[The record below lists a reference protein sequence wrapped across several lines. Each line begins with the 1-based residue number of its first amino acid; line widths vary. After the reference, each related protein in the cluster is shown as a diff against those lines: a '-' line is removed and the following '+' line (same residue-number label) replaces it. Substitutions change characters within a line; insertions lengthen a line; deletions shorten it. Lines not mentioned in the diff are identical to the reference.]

1 MITFVE
7 FNNEGFLFLG
17 SDGCNSLVGVSIGV
31 ACIAK
36 MVTCIT
42 KMITSITVTG
52 MGSMAETG
60 ITETGI
66 MGSKVGRGAMLGNIV
81 TIDSWDSYWGS
92 YWGSYGSWGSVG
104 SNMGHRLGDMV
115 GNSLSF
121 VQRLVVGGL
130 GLNNRFLGKDG
141 LVFNDGVGDMLG
153 GSNGTRDHFGNG
165 SGFMNISGLSNGVG
179 NGRHLGG
186 HLSEGMGLSHSVGKV
201 TTQTVGFD

>member
-17 SDGCNSLVGVSIGV
+17 SDGCNSLVGVSIRV
-31 ACIAK
+31 TCIAK

-42 KMITSITVTG
+42 ITCITITG

-66 MGSKVGRGAMLGNIV
+66 MGSEVGRGAMLGNIV
-81 TIDSWDSYWGS
+81 TIDSWGS
-92 YWGSYGSWGSVG
+92 NRGSDG
-104 SNMGHRLGDMV
+104 SNMGHRLGNMV

-121 VQRLVVGGL
+121 VQRLVVGGP

-179 NGRHLGG
+179 NGGHLGG
-186 HLSEGMGLSHSVGKV
+186 HLGEGMGFSHSIGKV
-201 TTQTVGFD
+201 TTQAVGFN

>member
-1 MITFVE
+1 M
-7 FNNEGFLFLG
+7 
-17 SDGCNSLVGVSIGV
+17 VGVSIGV

-60 ITETGI
+60 ITETGS

-81 TIDSWDSYWGS
+81 TIDSWGS

-104 SNMGHRLGDMV
+104 SNMGHRLGNMV

-121 VQRLVVGGL
+121 VQRLVVGGP

-165 SGFMNISGLSNGVG
+165 SGFMDISGLSNGVG

-186 HLSEGMGLSHSVGKV
+186 HLGVGMGLSHSVGKV
-201 TTQTVGFD
+201 TTQTVGFN

>member
-1 MITFVE
+1 
-7 FNNEGFLFLG
+7 
-17 SDGCNSLVGVSIGV
+17 
-31 ACIAK
+31 

-60 ITETGI
+60 ITETGS
-66 MGSKVGRGAMLGNIV
+66 MGSEVGRGAMLGNIV

-104 SNMGHRLGDMV
+104 SNMGHRLGNMV

-130 GLNNRFLGKDG
+130 GLKFLKKYG
-141 LVFNDGVGDMLG
+141 LCFWRILKFNLFQR
-153 GSNGTRDHFGNG
+153 T
-165 SGFMNISGLSNGVG
+165 
-179 NGRHLGG
+179 
-186 HLSEGMGLSHSVGKV
+186 
-201 TTQTVGFD
+201 

>member
-1 MITFVE
+1 M
-7 FNNEGFLFLG
+7 
-17 SDGCNSLVGVSIGV
+17 GVT
-31 ACIAK
+31 CIAK

-42 KMITSITVTG
+42 KIITSITVTGMGSITSITVTG

-66 MGSKVGRGAMLGNIV
+66 MGSEVGRGAMLGNIV
-81 TIDSWDSYWGS
+81 TIDSW
-92 YWGSYGSWGSVG
+92 GSYGGSYWGSVG
-104 SNMGHRLGDMV
+104 SNMGQRLGNMV

-153 GSNGTRDHFGNG
+153 GSNSSRDHSCNG
-165 SGFMNISGLSNGVG
+165 SGFMDKSSLSNGVG
-179 NGRHLGG
+179 KGGHLGG
-186 HLSEGMGLSHSVGKV
+186 HLGVGMGLSHSVGKV
-201 TTQTVGFD
+201 TTQTVGFN

>member
-1 MITFVE
+1 
-7 FNNEGFLFLG
+7 
-17 SDGCNSLVGVSIGV
+17 LVGVSIGV
-31 ACIAK
+31 A
-36 MVTCIT
+36 
-42 KMITSITVTG
+42 SITVTG

-66 MGSKVGRGAMLGNIV
+66 MGSEVGRGAMLGNIV
-81 TIDSWDSYWGS
+81 TIDSWGS

-104 SNMGHRLGDMV
+104 SNMGHRLGNMV

-141 LVFNDGVGDMLG
+141 LVFNNGVGDMLG
-153 GSNGTRDHFGNG
+153 GSNGTGDNFGNG
-165 SGFMNISGLSNGVG
+165 SGFMDISGLSNGVG
-179 NGRHLGG
+179 KGGHLGG

-201 TTQTVGFD
+201 TTQTVGFN

>member
-1 MITFVE
+1 
-7 FNNEGFLFLG
+7 
-17 SDGCNSLVGVSIGV
+17 
-31 ACIAK
+31 

-81 TIDSWDSYWGS
+81 TIDSWGS

-104 SNMGHRLGDMV
+104 SNMGHRLGNMV

-121 VQRLVVGGL
+121 VQRLVVGGP
-130 GLNNRFLGKDG
+130 GLKIKKKI
-141 LVFNDGVGDMLG
+141 VFMLLANLKIQLASEDMNFTL
-153 GSNGTRDHFGNG
+153 
-165 SGFMNISGLSNGVG
+165 LSD
-179 NGRHLGG
+179 L
-186 HLSEGMGLSHSVGKV
+186 LL
-201 TTQTVGFD
+201 

>member
-1 MITFVE
+1 
-7 FNNEGFLFLG
+7 
-17 SDGCNSLVGVSIGV
+17 
-31 ACIAK
+31 
-36 MVTCIT
+36 
-42 KMITSITVTG
+42 

-66 MGSKVGRGAMLGNIV
+66 MGSEVGRGAMLGNIV

-92 YWGSYGSWGSVG
+92 YWGSVS

-153 GSNGTRDHFGNG
+153 GSNGTRDHFSNG
-165 SGFMNISGLSNGVG
+165 SGFMNISGLSNGVS

-186 HLSEGMGLSHSVGKV
+186 HLSECMGLSHSVGKV
-201 TTQTVGFD
+201 TTQTVGFN

>member
-1 MITFVE
+1 
-7 FNNEGFLFLG
+7 
-17 SDGCNSLVGVSIGV
+17 
-31 ACIAK
+31 
-36 MVTCIT
+36 
-42 KMITSITVTG
+42 
-52 MGSMAETG
+52 
-60 ITETGI
+60 

-81 TIDSWDSYWGS
+81 TIDSWDSYWSS
-92 YWGSYGSWGSVG
+92 YWGSYGSWGSIG

-141 LVFNDGVGDMLG
+141 VGDMLG
-153 GSNGTRDHFGNG
+153 GSNCTRDHFGNG

>member
-1 MITFVE
+1 
-7 FNNEGFLFLG
+7 
-17 SDGCNSLVGVSIGV
+17 
-31 ACIAK
+31 

-66 MGSKVGRGAMLGNIV
+66 MGSEVGRGAMLGNIV

-104 SNMGHRLGDMV
+104 SNMGHRLGNMV

-130 GLNNRFLGKDG
+130 GLKIKKNRVYAFGEYYS
-141 LVFNDGVGDMLG
+141 
-153 GSNGTRDHFGNG
+153 SN
-165 SGFMNISGLSNGVG
+165 
-179 NGRHLGG
+179 
-186 HLSEGMGLSHSVGKV
+186 
-201 TTQTVGFD
+201 

>member
-1 MITFVE
+1 MGV
-7 FNNEGFLFLG
+7 LFLG
-17 SDGCNSLVGVSIGV
+17 SDGCNSLVGASIRV

-60 ITETGI
+60 ITKTGS
-66 MGSKVGRGAMLGNIV
+66 MGSEVGRGAMLGNIV

-104 SNMGHRLGDMV
+104 SNMGHRL
-115 GNSLSF
+115 
-121 VQRLVVGGL
+121 VVGGL

-153 GSNGTRDHFGNG
+153 GSNGTGDNFGNG
-165 SGFMNISGLSNGVG
+165 GGFMDISGLSNGVG
-179 NGRHLGG
+179 KGGHLGG
-186 HLSEGMGLSHSVGKV
+186 HLSKGMGLSHHCQSCPR
-201 TTQTVGFD
+201 

>member
-31 ACIAK
+31 A
-36 MVTCIT
+36 
-42 KMITSITVTG
+42 SITVTG

-66 MGSKVGRGAMLGNIV
+66 MGSEVGRGAMLGNIV

-92 YWGSYGSWGSVG
+92 YWGSYGSWGSIG

>member
-1 MITFVE
+1 
-7 FNNEGFLFLG
+7 
-17 SDGCNSLVGVSIGV
+17 
-31 ACIAK
+31 

-60 ITETGI
+60 ITETGS
-66 MGSKVGRGAMLGNIV
+66 MGSEVGRGTMLGNIV

-104 SNMGHRLGDMV
+104 SNMGHRLGNMV

-130 GLNNRFLGKDG
+130 GLK
-141 LVFNDGVGDMLG
+141 
-153 GSNGTRDHFGNG
+153 
-165 SGFMNISGLSNGVG
+165 I
-179 NGRHLGG
+179 
-186 HLSEGMGLSHSVGKV
+186 KKK
-201 TTQTVGFD
+201 

>member
-1 MITFVE
+1 
-7 FNNEGFLFLG
+7 
-17 SDGCNSLVGVSIGV
+17 
-31 ACIAK
+31 

-81 TIDSWDSYWGS
+81 TIDSWGS

-104 SNMGHRLGDMV
+104 SNMGHRLGNMV

-121 VQRLVVGGL
+121 VQRLVVGGP
-130 GLNNRFLGKDG
+130 GLKIKTKI
-141 LVFNDGVGDMLG
+141 VFMLLANLKIQLASEDMNFTL
-153 GSNGTRDHFGNG
+153 
-165 SGFMNISGLSNGVG
+165 LSD
-179 NGRHLGG
+179 L
-186 HLSEGMGLSHSVGKV
+186 LL
-201 TTQTVGFD
+201 

>member
-1 MITFVE
+1 
-7 FNNEGFLFLG
+7 
-17 SDGCNSLVGVSIGV
+17 
-31 ACIAK
+31 

-66 MGSKVGRGAMLGNIV
+66 MGSEVGRGAMLGNIV

-130 GLNNRFLGKDG
+130 GLKILKNR
-141 LVFNDGVGDMLG
+141 VYA
-153 GSNGTRDHFGNG
+153 FGE
-165 SGFMNISGLSNGVG
+165 S
-179 NGRHLGG
+179 
-186 HLSEGMGLSHSVGKV
+186 
-201 TTQTVGFD
+201 

>member
-1 MITFVE
+1 M
-7 FNNEGFLFLG
+7 
-17 SDGCNSLVGVSIGV
+17 VGVSIGV
-31 ACIAK
+31 SCIAK

-60 ITETGI
+60 ITQTGS
-66 MGSKVGRGAMLGNIV
+66 MGSEVGRGAMLGNIV

-104 SNMGHRLGDMV
+104 SNMGHRLGNMV

-153 GSNGTRDHFGNG
+153 GSNGTGDNFGNG
-165 SGFMNISGLSNGVG
+165 GGFMDISGLSNGVG
-179 NGRHLGG
+179 KGGHLGG

-201 TTQTVGFD
+201 TTQTVGFN

>member
-1 MITFVE
+1 LITFVE

-31 ACIAK
+31 A
-36 MVTCIT
+36 
-42 KMITSITVTG
+42 SITVTG

-66 MGSKVGRGAMLGNIV
+66 MGSEVGRGAMLGNIV

-104 SNMGHRLGDMV
+104 SNMGHRLGNMV

-153 GSNGTRDHFGNG
+153 GSNGTRDNFGNG

-186 HLSEGMGLSHSVGKV
+186 HLSESMGLSHSVGKV
-201 TTQTVGFD
+201 TSQTVGFN

>member
-1 MITFVE
+1 
-7 FNNEGFLFLG
+7 
-17 SDGCNSLVGVSIGV
+17 
-31 ACIAK
+31 

-92 YWGSYGSWGSVG
+92 YWGSYGSWGSIG

-130 GLNNRFLGKDG
+130 GLK
-141 LVFNDGVGDMLG
+141 
-153 GSNGTRDHFGNG
+153 
-165 SGFMNISGLSNGVG
+165 I
-179 NGRHLGG
+179 
-186 HLSEGMGLSHSVGKV
+186 
-201 TTQTVGFD
+201 

>member
-1 MITFVE
+1 
-7 FNNEGFLFLG
+7 
-17 SDGCNSLVGVSIGV
+17 LVGVSIGV

-60 ITETGI
+60 ITETGS
-66 MGSKVGRGAMLGNIV
+66 MGSEVGWGAMLGNIV
-81 TIDSWDSYWGS
+81 TIDSWGS

-104 SNMGHRLGDMV
+104 SNMGHRLGNMV

-153 GSNGTRDHFGNG
+153 GSNGTGDNFGNG
-165 SGFMNISGLSNGVG
+165 SGFMDISGLSNGVG
-179 NGRHLGG
+179 KGGHLGG

-201 TTQTVGFD
+201 TTQTVGFN

>member
-1 MITFVE
+1 
-7 FNNEGFLFLG
+7 
-17 SDGCNSLVGVSIGV
+17 
-31 ACIAK
+31 

-81 TIDSWDSYWGS
+81 TIDSWGS

-104 SNMGHRLGDMV
+104 SNMGHRLGNMV

-130 GLNNRFLGKDG
+130 GLKFFKKI
-141 LVFNDGVGDMLG
+141 
-153 GSNGTRDHFGNG
+153 
-165 SGFMNISGLSNGVG
+165 GFMLLENLKIQLV
-179 NGRHLGG
+179 
-186 HLSEGMGLSHSVGKV
+186 SENMRARIRLAP
-201 TTQTVGFD
+201 TTRIE

>member
-31 ACIAK
+31 A
-36 MVTCIT
+36 
-42 KMITSITVTG
+42 SITVTG

-66 MGSKVGRGAMLGNIV
+66 MGSEVGRGAMLGNIV

-92 YWGSYGSWGSVG
+92 YWGSYGSWGSIG

-186 HLSEGMGLSHSVGKV
+186 HLSKGMGLSHSVGKV
-201 TTQTVGFD
+201 TTQTVGFN